1 MIIVLGNK
9 VELSGEPS
17 KRLQYRLNK
26 SYELFQSG
34 MGQKIIVSGGIGKEG
49 FDEAK
54 VMASY
59 LIEKGVP
66 TEKIIRDNEGN
77 TTYDSALNCRS
88 ILNDSNAQSVI
99 VVSQYFHL
107 LRSKIALRYIYR
119 ADFLTLGKQNFQRF
133 YMFMMSTKN
142 NSLNSNQP

>member
-1 MIIVLGNK
+1 
-9 VELSGEPS
+9 
-17 KRLQYRLNK
+17 
-26 SYELFQSG
+26 